1 MASYYTVDTL
11 IDELIKLQKAGLGNK
26 NIIVSS
32 DDEGNDYR
40 CLLYQEIL
48 TKVKDIQEYVD
59 PDEHRV
65 YVPLENC
72 ILL

>member
-1 MASYYTVDTL
+1 MAAYYTVDTL
-11 IDELIKLQKAGLGNK
+11 IAELTKLQKAGLGNK

-32 DDEGNDYR
+32 DDEGNGYR
-40 CLLYQEIL
+40 CLLHQEIL

-65 YVPLENC
+65 YVDLKNC
-72 ILL
+72 ILI

>member
-1 MASYYTVDTL
+1 MLDYYTVDTL
-11 IDELIKLQKAGLGNK
+11 LEELTKLQKAGLGNK

-32 DDEGNDYR
+32 DDEGNNYR

-48 TKVKDIQEYVD
+48 TSKKDIQEYVD
-59 PDEHRV
+59 PEEHSV
-65 YVPLENC
+65 YVSLDNC